1 MDIRKIGRRL
11 ARKRAFQFVYAMN
24 FREFADK
31 EDVRRAFFELPE
43 DGPDVAPASCRS
55 ISRLEAGSTD
65 ETDPGGRADQKGD
78 RRAEDREFA
87 ARLAMGVYLWL
98 DELDGLIRRFS
109 KHWRIERIAKIELSI
124 LRLAVYEMLHEPDI
138 PLRVS
143 INEAVEL
150 SKEFG
155 DEQSFPFVNGILD
168 AVAKAV
174 DHDQLGIH
182 KEF

>member
-1 MDIRKIGRRL
+1 MDIRKVGRRS

-24 FREFADK
+24 FRAFKDK

-43 DGPDVAPASCRS
+43 DA
-55 ISRLEAGSTD
+55 
-65 ETDPGGRADQKGD
+65 DPEPGTGQESD
-78 RRAEDREFA
+78 RQTEDREFA
-87 ARLAMGVYLWL
+87 ARLATGVYLWL
-98 DELDGLIRRFS
+98 DELDGLIQRFS
-109 KHWRIERIAKIELSI
+109 KHWRIGRIAKTELSI

-174 DHDQLGIH
+174 DHGQLGIH

>member
-1 MDIRKIGRRL
+1 MDIRKIGRRS

-43 DGPDVAPASCRS
+43 DGPDAEV
-55 ISRLEAGSTD
+55 
-65 ETDPGGRADQKGD
+65 DQKDD
-78 RRAEDREFA
+78 RQAEDREFA
-87 ARLAMGVYLWL
+87 ARLATGVYLWL

-109 KHWRIERIAKIELSI
+109 KHWRIERIAKTELSI

-174 DHDQLGIH
+174 DHGQLGIH

>member
-1 MDIRKIGRRL
+1 METRRIGRRS

-24 FREFADK
+24 FRAFPDK
-31 EDVRRAFFELPE
+31 EEMQRAFFELPE
-43 DGPDVAPASCRS
+43 
-55 ISRLEAGSTD
+55 LESEQDAKA
-65 ETDPGGRADQKGD
+65 EEKP
-78 RRAEDREFA
+78 RRKIQDREFA
-87 ARLAMGVYLWL
+87 ARLATGVYLWREEI
-98 DELDGLIRRFS
+98 DAVIQRFS
-109 KHWRIERIAKIELSI
+109 KHWRLARIAKTELSV

-143 INEAVEL
+143 INEGVEL

-174 DHDQLGIH
+174 DNGQFGIH

>member
-1 MDIRKIGRRL
+1 MDTRRIGRRS

-24 FREFADK
+24 FREFAGK

-43 DGPDVAPASCRS
+43 DGTDNGSGPDGG
-55 ISRLEAGSTD
+55 AG
-65 ETDPGGRADQKGD
+65 QKDD
-78 RRAEDREFA
+78 RQAEDREFA
-87 ARLAMGVYLWL
+87 ARLAIGVYLWL

-109 KHWRIERIAKIELSI
+109 RHWRIERIAKTELSV

-174 DHDQLGIH
+174 GDGQLGIH

>member
-1 MDIRKIGRRL
+1 MDSRKVGRRS

-24 FREFADK
+24 FHTFADK
-31 EDVRRAFFELPE
+31 DEVQRAFYALPE
-43 DGPDVAPASCRS
+43 E
-55 ISRLEAGSTD
+55 EALA
-65 ETDPGGRADQKGD
+65 GRGKKGNAAA
-78 RRAEDREFA
+78 RAMEDLQFA
-87 ARLAMGVYLWL
+87 AELAAGVFLRQEEI
-98 DELDGLIRRFS
+98 DRVIRRFS
-109 KHWRIERIAKIELSI
+109 RHWKIERIAKTELSI

-168 AVAKAV
+168 AVARAV
-174 DHDQLGIH
+174 DDGQFGVR

>member
-1 MDIRKIGRRL
+1 MDSRKIGRRS

-24 FREFADK
+24 FQVFADQAAVEK
-31 EDVRRAFFELPE
+31 AFYDLPEEEEFEAEAMAVDQSKARRTEEDRAFGL
-43 DGPDVAPASCRS
+43 
-55 ISRLEAGSTD
+55 
-65 ETDPGGRADQKGD
+65 
-78 RRAEDREFA
+78 
-87 ARLAMGVYLWL
+87 RLAKGVRLWR
-98 DELDGLIRRFS
+98 EEIDGLIQRFS
-109 KHWRIERIAKIELSI
+109 KHWRVARIAKAELSV
-124 LRLAVYEMLHEPDI
+124 LRLAIYEMLHEPDI

-150 SKEFG
+150 SKAFG

-174 DHDQLGIH
+174 RDGQLGIH